1 MYVIVALLPTN
12 SMHSVKPNISINV
25 CASGSSGA
33 GACYGPYKGCLRII
47 IQWMDF
53 LQNKYK
59 IGGLK

>member
-33 GACYGPYKGCLRII
+33 GACYGPYKGCLRTR
-47 IQWMDF
+47 IQLIDI
-53 LQNKYK
+53 LSDY
-59 IGGLK
+59 